1 MLRFALMKYFMSSYN
16 KNLHC
21 LESLQLMRKLA
32 SSILLVI
39 QLGVNWL
46 RLPDFNNNSIDF
58 NNNTIVAILKSEDRP
73 HQNIL

>member
-1 MLRFALMKYFMSSYN
+1 MKYFISSYN

-58 NNNTIVAILKSEDRP
+58 NNNTIVAILKSEDRT

>member
-1 MLRFALMKYFMSSYN
+1 MKYFMSSYN

-58 NNNTIVAILKSEDRP
+58 NNNTIVAILKSEDRTR
-73 HQNIL
+73 QNIL

>member
-1 MLRFALMKYFMSSYN
+1 MKYFMSSYN

-39 QLGVNWL
+39 QLEVNWL

-58 NNNTIVAILKSEDRP
+58 NNNTIVAILKSEDRT

>member
-1 MLRFALMKYFMSSYN
+1 MKYFMSSYN

-46 RLPDFNNNSIDF
+46 RLPNFNNNTIDF
-58 NNNTIVAILKSEDRP
+58 NNNTIVAILKSEDRTR
-73 HQNIL
+73 QNIL

>member
-58 NNNTIVAILKSEDRP
+58 NNNTIVAILKSEDRT

>member
-1 MLRFALMKYFMSSYN
+1 MKYFMSSYN

-58 NNNTIVAILKSEDRP
+58 NNNTIVAILKSEDRT

>member
-16 KNLHC
+16 KNLYC

-58 NNNTIVAILKSEDRP
+58 NNNTIVAILKSEDRT

>member
-46 RLPDFNNNSIDF
+46 KLPDFNNNTIDF
-58 NNNTIVAILKSEDRP
+58 NNNTIVAILKSEDRT

>member
-1 MLRFALMKYFMSSYN
+1 MKYFMSSYN

-21 LESLQLMRKLA
+21 LKSLQLMRKLA

-39 QLGVNWL
+39 QIGVNWL

-58 NNNTIVAILKSEDRP
+58 NNNTIVAILKSEDRT

>member
-1 MLRFALMKYFMSSYN
+1 MKYFMSSYN

-58 NNNTIVAILKSEDRP
+58 NNNTILAILKSEDRT

>member
-1 MLRFALMKYFMSSYN
+1 MKYFMSSYY

-58 NNNTIVAILKSEDRP
+58 NNNTIVAILKSEDRT

>member
-1 MLRFALMKYFMSSYN
+1 MKYFMSTYN

-46 RLPDFNNNSIDF
+46 RLPDFNNN
-58 NNNTIVAILKSEDRP
+58 TIVAILKSEDRT